1 MAALPV
7 VSSFDHPSIRASA
20 ANMALGNGRTRLVH
34 RKPLGRLED
43 RIEVRALTTHRHR
56 EAVGVDHLAD
66 QAPKRRDAS
75 VETGMADFL
84 ARRKMQSLA
93 SKPNGIREA
102 NER

>member
-1 MAALPV
+1 MFSYGAGELPGRGV
-7 VSSFDHPSIRASA
+7 VHGKA
-20 ANMALGNGRTRLVH
+20 
-34 RKPLGRLED
+34 LGRLED

-102 NER
+102 NERCQLTPNGMG